1 MKIYFTSPVR
11 HDGKNYG
18 VNDSADL
25 DKDAAL
31 SLIEAGAATTQKPA
45 KEVLADAQQDAGKPE

>member
-11 HDGKNYG
+11 HDGEQFG

-25 DKDAAL
+25 EKDQAMP
-31 SLIEAGAATTQKPA
+31 LIEAGVATTQKPA
-45 KEVLADAQQDAGKPE
+45 KEVIADAQQEAGKTE

>member
-1 MKIYFTSPVR
+1 MKIFFTSPVR
-11 HDGKNYG
+11 HDGKDYD

-25 DKDAAL
+25 DKAQAT

-45 KEVLADAQQDAGKPE
+45 KEVAPEAPQEGAKEE